1 MDCPFCKAAMK
12 DEAAKFCPSC
22 GRAIPPSN
30 AMGAAASAPAYA
42 PGGLLPQ
49 PGGAE
54 VILFQGKPAVIS
66 TFGGLML
73 AIVTLGLAALVMW
86 IQRGGTH
93 YRITSQRIVIERGVF
108 SKEMQQVDLYRVVDY
123 VVKRSFGERI
133 LGTGTI
139 VLETMDKTTAELR
152 ITGIR
157 TDVMALYERL
167 RAATEAEKRSR
178 GVRVVDFERP

>member
-22 GRAIPPSN
+22 GRAIP
-30 AMGAAASAPAYA
+30 ATGLAYA

-54 VILFQGKPAVIS
+54 VILFEGKPAIIP
-66 TFGGLML
+66 TFGALMI
-73 AIVTLGLAALVMW
+73 AIFSLGLGALIMW
-86 IQRGGTH
+86 IQRGGTS

-139 VLETMDKTTAELR
+139 VLETMDKTTPELR
-152 ITGIR
+152 ISGIR

-167 RAATEAEKRSR
+167 RAATEAEKKSR

>member
-1 MDCPFCKAAMK
+1 MDCPFCKAPMK
-12 DEAAKFCPSC
+12 DEAAKFCPAC
-22 GRAIPPSN
+22 GRAIP
-30 AMGAAASAPAYA
+30 ATALAYA

-54 VILFQGKPAVIS
+54 VILFQGKPAVIP
-66 TFGGLML
+66 TFGALML
-73 AIVTLGLAALVMW
+73 AIFTVGLAALVMW
-86 IQRGGTH
+86 IQRGGTS

-139 VLETMDKTTAELR
+139 VLETMDKTTPELR
-152 ITGIR
+152 ISGIR